1 MRRNSPCPCGSGKR
15 YKHCCGLEVR
25 EAPLATGP
33 LSESDIFTVEG
44 FLDAGACRELRAL
57 AGRQPQE
64 PARIYTPDDRE
75 GDAGFADTAATT
87 DRYSSQRVTTIIKTA
102 GMAEQVVPLV
112 GRAFL
117 EHVAPRYGVRFEWF
131 EWPDILEYG
140 PGGHFDMHA
149 DAEMYDPVHG
159 WRRTDDRDFSLLLYL
174 SDDFTG
180 GELEFPRYG
189 ITIRPRA
196 GLLVVFPSDH
206 RYVHTAHPVTSGR
219 RQVLVSWGTILG
231 SPRVHPRP
239 RHKVVLTPRD
249 GLPVEE

>member
-15 YKHCCGLEVR
+15 YKHCCGLEDR
-25 EAPLATGP
+25 QEPLATGP
-33 LSESDIFTVEG
+33 LAESDILAVEG
-44 FLDAGACRELRAL
+44 FLTPDACRRLRELA
-57 AGRQPQE
+57 ARQPQE
-64 PARIYTPDDRE
+64 PARIYTLDDARR
-75 GDAGFADTAATT
+75 DAPSADTAATT

-140 PGGHFDMHA
+140 PGGHFEMHA
-149 DAEMYDPVHG
+149 DAEMYDPRHG

-174 SDDFTG
+174 SGDFTG
-180 GELEFPRYG
+180 GELEFPRFG
-189 ITIRPRA
+189 ITIRPRE

-206 RYVHTAHPVTSGR
+206 RYVHTAHPVTAGR
-219 RQVLVSWGTILG
+219 RQVLVSWGAIHG
-231 SPRVHPRP
+231 SARIHERP
-239 RHKVVLTPRD
+239 RHKVVLTPND
-249 GLPVEE
+249 SLPAGE